1 VINKNNITIIDDT
14 YNANLTSS
22 LASLDYLKNFSTN
35 GRKIFVFGDMYEL
48 GKSTKIQHRQVGL
61 KCIEL
66 SLDLVFTLGE
76 HTKNTNSA
84 LSGGIKNQHFSSK
97 ENLILTLKNELQSGD
112 IILLKGSRGMAME
125 TIIEGIFKI

>member
-1 VINKNNITIIDDT
+1 
-14 YNANLTSS
+14 
-22 LASLDYLKNFSTN
+22 
-35 GRKIFVFGDMYEL
+35 MYEL

-61 KCIEL
+61 KCSEL

-84 LSGGIKNQHFSSK
+84 LVGGIKNQHFLSK